1 MPRRQLLIEIPA
13 LGTIDRS
20 QGGIGRQLAK
30 ALRNAISNGELTAGE
45 RLPSTRALAES
56 LGVSRGTVTEAYEQL
71 MAEGCLD
78 AQPGSSTRVAA
89 TLHQPNASL
98 QSSPASDVG
107 SVQSTPDSAARY
119 VEIAERLVSLPSV
132 PFSVAVPEG
141 AVALDDHWRRLSN
154 RVRVSQT
161 AAPSGYG
168 DPQGLLSLR
177 EAIADYLRK
186 SRAVRCGPENIVV
199 TEGTQQGIYLAA
211 KVLLSPGDVAWA
223 EDPAYP
229 GLTSVLEERGIEVR
243 RIAVDN
249 QGFNVA
255 SALETYPAAKAAFVT
270 PSHQYPMGM
279 PLSMPRRLALIE
291 WARKSDGWIIEDDYD
306 SELRYAGQPFPA
318 MQGLESSRVV
328 YLGTFSKVLAPSLR
342 LGYIVAPGCL
352 VKAFVGARA
361 LMGRGSPLTEQH
373 VIAAYMK
380 EGYFETHIRRI
391 RNIYSERRQTLID
404 ALQLELPEL
413 RIQPSDQGMH
423 LVTWLPDGGDD
434 KAIAEAANKEG
445 VAVRALSPM
454 CSKNLKLSG
463 LMLGFGGFTD
473 DQLQDGVRRL
483 RGILEKMGV
492 SPSNHAW
499 LSRPKRKLISQSA
512 G

>member
-13 LGTIDRS
+13 LGAIDRT
-20 QGGIGRQLAK
+20 QGGIGRQLAE
-30 ALRNAISNGELTAGE
+30 ALRNAISRGELTAGE

-89 TLHQPNASL
+89 TLHEPSVSRHL
-98 QSSPASDVG
+98 RLGSDVDCIP
-107 SVQSTPDSAARY
+107 SPPLSAARY
-119 VEIAERLVSLPSV
+119 TAVSERLAPLPSV

-141 AVALDDHWRRLSN
+141 AVAMDDHWRRLSN
-154 RVRVSQT
+154 RVRVSQV
-161 AAPSGYG
+161 AAPSGYS
-168 DPQGLLSLR
+168 DPRGLLTLR

-186 SRAVRCGPENIVV
+186 ARAVRCGPENIII
-199 TEGTQQGIYLAA
+199 TEGTQQGLYLAA
-211 KVLLSPGDVAWA
+211 RVLLSPGDAAWA

-229 GLTSVLEERGIEVR
+229 GLTSVLEERGVDVQ
-243 RIAVDN
+243 RIAVDS

-255 SALETYPAAKAAFVT
+255 SALETCPVSEAAFVT

-279 PLSMPRRLALIE
+279 PMSMPRRLALVE
-291 WARKSDGWIIEDDYD
+291 WARKSGGWIVEDDYD

-318 MQGLESSRVV
+318 MQGLDSSRVI

-342 LGYIVAPGCL
+342 LGYVVAPDCL

-391 RNIYSERRQTLID
+391 RGIYAERRKALID
-404 ALQLELPEL
+404 ALQLELPAL
-413 RIQPSDQGMH
+413 RIQPTDQGMH
-423 LVTWLPDGGDD
+423 IVVWLPDGLDD
-434 KAIAEAANKEG
+434 VAVATAANKMG
-445 VAVRALSPM
+445 IALRALSPM
-454 CSKNLKLSG
+454 CSGNLKLSG
-463 LMLGFGGFTD
+463 LMLGFGGFKGE
-473 DQLQDGVRRL
+473 QLSGAVRRL
-483 RGILEKMGV
+483 RRVLEEVGHHSK
-492 SPSNHAW
+492 
-499 LSRPKRKLISQSA
+499 
-512 G
+512 

>member
-13 LGTIDRS
+13 LGMIDRS
-20 QGGIGRQLAK
+20 HGGIGRQLAE
-30 ALRNAISNGELTAGE
+30 ALRSAISRGELTAGE
-45 RLPSTRALAES
+45 RLPSTRVLAES
-56 LGVSRGTVTEAYEQL
+56 LGISRGTVTEAYEQL
-71 MAEGCLD
+71 IAEGCLD

-89 TLHQPNASL
+89 TLHPPHASPHGRPVSDAGGM
-98 QSSPASDVG
+98 QSPPG
-107 SVQSTPDSAARY
+107 SAARY
-119 VEIAERLVSLPSV
+119 VEIANHLAPLPPV

-154 RVRVSQT
+154 RVRGSPA
-161 AAPSGYG
+161 AAPGGYS
-168 DPQGLLSLR
+168 DPKGLLSLR

-186 SRAVRCGPENIVV
+186 ARAVRCGSENIVV

-211 KVLLSPGDVAWA
+211 RVLLSPGDAAWA

-229 GLTSVLEERGIEVR
+229 GLTSVLAERGIEVG
-243 RIAVDN
+243 RIAVDG

-255 SALETYPAAKAAFVT
+255 SALETCPAARAAFVT

-291 WARKSDGWIIEDDYD
+291 WARKSGGWIIEDDYD

-318 MQGLESSRVV
+318 MQGMESSRVI

-342 LGYIVAPGCL
+342 LGYIVAPDCL

-361 LMGRGSPLTEQH
+361 LIGRGSPLTEQH
-373 VIAAYMK
+373 VVAAYMK

-391 RNIYSERRQTLID
+391 RNIYAERRQALID
-404 ALQLELPEL
+404 ALRLELPEL
-413 RIQPSDQGMH
+413 RIQPADQGMH
-423 LVTWLPDGGDD
+423 IVVWLPDSFDD
-434 KAIAEAANKEG
+434 VTVAKAAATAGIAL
-445 VAVRALSPM
+445 RALSPM
-454 CSKNLKLSG
+454 CSGNLKRSG
-463 LMLGFGGFTD
+463 LMLGFGGFTG

-483 RGILEKMGV
+483 RGILEKNGHF
-492 SPSNHAW
+492 SE
-499 LSRPKRKLISQSA
+499 
-512 G
+512 